1 MTSESRLGPVRPVP
15 LSDRVYEEVEA
26 AIIRGEFGPGDVLT
40 DRRLAELLHVSR
52 TPVREALQRLSS
64 TGLVLPR
71 SRGGWE
77 VAGFRREDLAELFEV
92 RRVLEPLGLE
102 ALLKEPDE
110 AIIAEISGFFDD
122 FPKRVT
128 QSQYRRYFARDH
140 AFHKR
145 LVECS
150 GNRRVIGFY
159 EIIEKQID
167 RGRHFLSTG
176 WEGRVD
182 ENYAEHLEICAAIGE
197 RDLEKA
203 TAALIKHL
211 RKGEELMLA
220 YVNDQQSVAS
230 DSEETTP
237 GGP

>member
-1 MTSESRLGPVRPVP
+1 MIPGSQLGPIRPVP

-26 AIIRGEFGPGDVLT
+26 AIIRGEFGPGYVLT
-40 DRRLAELLHVSR
+40 DRRVAELLHVSR

-71 SRGGWE
+71 NRGGWE
-77 VAGFRREDLAELFEV
+77 VEGFRREDLRELFEV
-92 RRVLEPLGLE
+92 RRVLEPLGLH
-102 ALLKEPDE
+102 ALLKDPEE
-110 AIIAEISGFFDD
+110 AVVAELSGFFDD
-122 FPKRVT
+122 FSTQIP

-145 LVECS
+145 IVECS

-182 ENYAEHLEICAAIGE
+182 ENFAEHLEICAAIDE

-203 TAALIKHL
+203 SAALLNHL

-220 YVNDQQSVAS
+220 YVKDQ
-230 DSEETTP
+230 P
-237 GGP
+237 RGG